1 MCLKARNTCHLGWAS
16 QSVVSVASE
25 LLTSSGC
32 TRAASF
38 AHKPVC
44 ESTAVVQRNRL
55 SHVLLS
61 HQESLLLRNS
71 VYRQIIL
78 KQNRGIL
85 FRMPISH
92 HRNRYKCFILQL
104 PMYKNCRGLCL
115 FCYLCNRL
123 VRVIFSSMFSCPFAG
138 GFCWGLSAGY
148 QPRPQVVD
156 RGTTA
161 RYGGQLRY
169 I

>member
-38 AHKPVC
+38 AHKRVC

-78 KQNRGIL
+78 EQNRGIL

-92 HRNRYKCFILQL
+92 HRNRYKFFILQP
-104 PMYKNCRGLCL
+104 PMYKNCRG
-115 FCYLCNRL
+115 YLCNRL

-138 GFCWGLSAGY
+138 RVNFSSFSGNTPIDRLTLLNCW
-148 QPRPQVVD
+148 
-156 RGTTA
+156 
-161 RYGGQLRY
+161 
-169 I
+169 